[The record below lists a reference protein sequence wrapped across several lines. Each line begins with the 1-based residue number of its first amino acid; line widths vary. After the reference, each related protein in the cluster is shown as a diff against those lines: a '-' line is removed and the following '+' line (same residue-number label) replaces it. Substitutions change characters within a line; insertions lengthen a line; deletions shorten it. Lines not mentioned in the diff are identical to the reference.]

1 MLEVDVWPLS
11 EVPTNGSVAWVGL
24 YSLCPFLEQHLHAPE
39 PDTVQ
44 RGTVE
49 NWTALSGG
57 TIISTTIPGPQLAE
71 EYQLDPPRF
80 LPWSYT
86 QSARPDETCS

>member
-1 MLEVDVWPLS
+1 
-11 EVPTNGSVAWVGL
+11 
-24 YSLCPFLEQHLHAPE
+24 
-39 PDTVQ
+39 
-44 RGTVE
+44 VE

-80 LPWSYT
+80 WPWSYT
-86 QSARPDETCS
+86 QYTPPDETGS

>member
-1 MLEVDVWPLS
+1 
-11 EVPTNGSVAWVGL
+11 
-24 YSLCPFLEQHLHAPE
+24 
-39 PDTVQ
+39 
-44 RGTVE
+44 VE

-80 LPWSYT
+80 WPWSYT
-86 QSARPDETCS
+86 QYIPPDETGS